1 MKDLTKGKSLPLI
14 FSGASIG
21 VFQLGVALAT
31 VATQAVSVVCCLA
44 YAHCKYPELWPHG
57 MVIPLVARVIK
68 HPVFAR
74 MECAGTRSSES
85 INVKNVE
92 KRGDF
97 PRFLCFGRH

>member
-21 VFQLGVALAT
+21 VFQLGVQGAALAT

-68 HPVFAR
+68 HPSFR
-74 MECAGTRSSES
+74 KDGM
-85 INVKNVE
+85 
-92 KRGDF
+92 RGH
-97 PRFLCFGRH
+97 PIK

>member
-21 VFQLGVALAT
+21 VFQLGAALAT

-44 YAHCKYPELWPHG
+44 YAHCKYPKLWPHG

-68 HPVFAR
+68 HPSFR
-74 MECAGTRSSES
+74 KDGM
-85 INVKNVE
+85 
-92 KRGDF
+92 RGH
-97 PRFLCFGRH
+97 PIK